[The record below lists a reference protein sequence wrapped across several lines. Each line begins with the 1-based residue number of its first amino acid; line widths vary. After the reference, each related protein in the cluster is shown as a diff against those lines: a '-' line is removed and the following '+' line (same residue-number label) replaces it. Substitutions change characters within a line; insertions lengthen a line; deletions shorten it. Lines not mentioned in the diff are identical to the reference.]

1 MLILLFLKIK
11 KKGRQRK
18 KEKLDNPFSVRTVN
32 QVCNGQVQGLP
43 SHASEKFQ

>member
-11 KKGRQRK
+11 KKDRKRK

-32 QVCNGQVQGLP
+32 QICKGQVQDLP
-43 SHASEKFQ
+43 SHASLKFQ